1 MVQKSNINTP
11 IIDVVSEIKNRLD
24 VVDVI
29 SEHIALKKSGR
40 NYWGLC
46 PFHKEKSPSFSVN
59 PDKGIFKC
67 FGCGVGG
74 DAITFLMKINNN
86 TFYEV
91 IVEQAQKFGIPI
103 QTQNFSSEKTE
114 IKKQILEVNQ
124 EAVRFF
130 NKLLLEAPEA
140 AKARDYLFKRNITE
154 EVIENFN
161 IGYSPNS
168 YDSLIQHFLSLSSSV
183 SEANART
190 YPNNNAEQILTL
202 PTPSGLVAENDKL
215 GLLNKAGLVSEK
227 NSGKGYVDRFRNRIM
242 IPIQDEKGDFI
253 AFGARSLEDNQNP
266 KYLNSPETLVFSKSR
281 SLFALY
287 QAKKSIKEQDS
298 VIIMEGFFDVI
309 SAHTHGLTNVVATLG
324 TALTEQHIKILARYS
339 DSRRMYLAFDSDEA
353 GINATDRGA
362 EIIKSVFSGLG
373 DIKQFDENFA
383 EISDKNN
390 RSVCEIRVI
399 SNTTGKDPDEF
410 IRTEGLEAYKKVI
423 NEAPLLIDY
432 QINRIIK
439 SKEKIETPQDKAK
452 ITKELIPILSSIKNS
467 IIRNEYIKLVSE
479 KLIIDEESLNIEVKK
494 SLQKVII
501 KEKNSNIEKTQNLE
515 EKHLLAQKNLLS
527 LYFLNSEKLSPL
539 CINSY
544 LKEVNFTEEN
554 ISLIQNEINKSLNE
568 TTKLAKKDCS
578 EMSLFSPENL
588 SNELFTKLAENEEAK
603 KILVDVIC
611 SIDDKKGMNTSSLE
625 RYIKDHIA
633 FLKRF
638 VLSKQQNQ
646 LKTRYY
652 ASNKDDNSSL
662 EQQKLV
668 KELIL
673 QGKSKI

>member
-1 MVQKSNINTP
+1 MRRKIGSNQNIMVQKSNINIP
-11 IIDVVSEIKNRLD
+11 VIDAVSEIKNRLD

-40 NYWGLC
+40 NYWGCC
-46 PFHKEKSPSFSVN
+46 PFHKEKTPSFSVS

-74 DAITFLMKINNN
+74 DAISFLMKINNN

-91 IVEQAQKFGIPI
+91 IVEMAQKFGIAI
-103 QTQNFSSEKTE
+103 QSQNFSSEKTE
-114 IKKQILEVNQ
+114 IKNQILEVNQ
-124 EAVRFF
+124 EAVSFF
-130 NKLLLEAPEA
+130 TKLLLEAPEA

-154 EVIENFN
+154 EVIGNFN
-161 IGYSPNS
+161 IGYSLNS
-168 YDSLIQHFLSLSSSV
+168 YDSLIKHFQERKTEL
-183 SEANART
+183 E
-190 YPNNNAEQILTL
+190 
-202 PTPSGLVAENDKL
+202 
-215 GLLNKAGLVSEK
+215 LLNRAGLVSEK
-227 NSGKGYVDRFRNRIM
+227 TAGNGYVDRFRNRIM

-253 AFGARSLEDNQNP
+253 AFGARSLDNNQNP
-266 KYLNSPETLVFSKSR
+266 KYLNSPDTPVFNKSR
-281 SLFALY
+281 SLFALH
-287 QAKKSIKEQDS
+287 QAKQSIKEQDS

-339 DSRRMYLAFDSDEA
+339 DSRRIYLAFDSDEA

-410 IRTEGLEAYKKVI
+410 IRTEGLEAYKKVV
-423 NEAPLLIDY
+423 NQAPLLIDY
-432 QINRIIK
+432 QINRIMK
-439 SKEKIETPQDKAK
+439 SKEKIETPQEKSK
-452 ITKELIPILSSIKNS
+452 IIQELIPILSDIRNI

-479 KLIIDEESLNIEVKK
+479 KLMIDEESLNIEVKK
-494 SLQKVII
+494 SLQKVMK
-501 KEKNSNIEKTQNLE
+501 KEKNLNQVKTQNSE
-515 EKHLLAQKNLLS
+515 ENHISAQKNLLS

-554 ISLIQNEINKSLNE
+554 ISLIQKEINKALNE
-568 TTKLAKKDCS
+568 ITNL
-578 EMSLFSPENL
+578 ENL

-611 SIDDKKGMNTSSLE
+611 LVDEKKGMNTSSLE

-633 FLKRF
+633 FLKRCA
-638 VLSKQQNQ
+638 LSEQQNK
-646 LKTRYY
+646 LKMQYY
-652 ASNKDDNSSL
+652 ASNKDDISSL
-662 EQQKLV
+662 EQQQLV

-673 QGKSKI
+673 KSKAEV

>member
-11 IIDVVSEIKNRLD
+11 VIDAVSEIKNRLD
-24 VVDVI
+24 IVDVI

-40 NYWGLC
+40 NYWGCC
-46 PFHKEKSPSFSVN
+46 PFHKEKTPSFSVS

-74 DAITFLMKINNN
+74 DAISFLMKINNN

-103 QTQNFSSEKTE
+103 QTQNFSPEKTE
-114 IKKQILEVNQ
+114 IKNQILEVNQ
-124 EAVRFF
+124 EAVRYF
-130 NKLLLEAPEA
+130 NKLLLDAPEA
-140 AKARDYLFKRNITE
+140 VKARDYLFKRNITE
-154 EVIENFN
+154 EVIGKFK
-161 IGYSPNS
+161 IGYSLNS
-168 YDSLIQHFLSLSSSV
+168 YDSLIQHFCNCHSEGFSPKNLSNLQQMPESK
-183 SEANART
+183 EG
-190 YPNNNAEQILTL
+190 QILR
-202 PTPSGLVAENDKL
+202 SAQDDKKAQNDKMD
-215 GLLNKAGLVSEK
+215 LLNKAGLISEK
-227 NSGKGYVDRFRNRIM
+227 SSGKGYLDRFRGRIM

-253 AFGARSLEDNQNP
+253 AFGARALEDNQNP
-266 KYLNSPETLVFSKSR
+266 KYLNSPDTPVFNKSR

-287 QAKKSIKEQDS
+287 QAKQSIKEQDS

-373 DIKQFDENFA
+373 DVKQFDENFA

-410 IRTEGLEAYKKVI
+410 IRTEGLDAYKKVV
-423 NEAPLLIDY
+423 NQAPLLIDY
-432 QINRIIK
+432 QINRIMK
-439 SKEKIETPQDKAK
+439 SKEKIQTPQDKSK
-452 ITKELIPILSSIKNS
+452 VIQDLIPILSDIRNS

-479 KLIIDEESLNIEVKK
+479 KLMIDEESLNIEVKK
-494 SLQKVII
+494 SLQKVIK
-501 KEKNSNIEKTQNLE
+501 KEKISNQGKRQNLE
-515 EKHLLAQKNLLS
+515 ENHISAQKNLLS
-527 LYFLNSEKLSPL
+527 LYFLNSEKLSLL
-539 CINSY
+539 CINNY

-554 ISLIQNEINKSLNE
+554 ISLLQNEISKSLKE
-568 TTKLAKKDCS
+568 ITD
-578 EMSLFSPENL
+578 PEKL

-611 SIDDKKGMNTSSLE
+611 LVDEKKGMNTSSLE
-625 RYIKDHIA
+625 QYIKDHIA
-633 FLKRF
+633 FLRRRT
-638 VLSKQQNQ
+638 LSEQQNK
-646 LKTRYY
+646 LKTQYY
-652 ASNKDDNSSL
+652 ASNKDDISSL
-662 EQQKLV
+662 KQQQKV

-673 QGKSKI
+673 QSKSEV

>member
-1 MVQKSNINTP
+1 MRRKIGSNKNSMVQKSNINTP
-11 IIDVVSEIKNRLD
+11 VIDAVSEIKNRLD
-24 VVDVI
+24 IVDVI

-40 NYWGLC
+40 NYWGCC
-46 PFHKEKSPSFSVN
+46 PFHKEKTPSFSIS

-74 DAITFLMKINNN
+74 DAISFLMKINNN

-103 QTQNFSSEKTE
+103 QTQNFSPEKTE
-114 IKKQILEVNQ
+114 IKNQILEVNQ
-124 EAVRFF
+124 EAVSFF
-130 NKLLLEAPEA
+130 NKLLLDAPEA

-154 EVIENFN
+154 EVIEKFN
-161 IGYSPNS
+161 IGYSLNS
-168 YDSLIQHFLSLSSSV
+168 YDSLIKHF
-183 SEANART
+183 
-190 YPNNNAEQILTL
+190 QD
-202 PTPSGLVAENDKL
+202 DKIE
-215 GLLNKAGLVSEK
+215 LLNKAGLVSEK
-227 NSGKGYVDRFRNRIM
+227 SSGKGYLDRFRGRIM

-253 AFGARSLEDNQNP
+253 AFGARALEDNQNP
-266 KYLNSPETLVFSKSR
+266 KYLNSPDTLVFNKSR

-287 QAKKSIKEQDS
+287 QAKQSIKEQDS

-362 EIIKSVFSGLG
+362 EIIKTVFSGLG
-373 DIKQFDENFA
+373 DVKQFDENFA

-410 IRTEGLEAYKKVI
+410 IRTEGLDAYKKVV
-423 NEAPLLIDY
+423 NQAPLLIDY
-432 QINRIIK
+432 QINRIMK
-439 SKEKIETPQDKAK
+439 SKEKIETPQEKSKVTQD
-452 ITKELIPILSSIKNS
+452 LIPILSDIRNS

-479 KLIIDEESLNIEVKK
+479 KLMIDEESLNIEVKK
-494 SLQKVII
+494 SLQKVIK
-501 KEKNSNIEKTQNLE
+501 KEKISNQGKRQNLE
-515 EKHLLAQKNLLS
+515 ENHISAQKNLLS

-539 CINSY
+539 CINNY
-544 LKEVNFTEEN
+544 LEEVNFTEEN
-554 ISLIQNEINKSLNE
+554 ISLIKNEISKSLKE
-568 TTKLAKKDCS
+568 ITD
-578 EMSLFSPENL
+578 PEKL

-611 SIDDKKGMNTSSLE
+611 LVDEKKGMNTSSLE
-625 RYIKDHIA
+625 QYIKDHIA
-633 FLKRF
+633 FLRRC
-638 VLSKQQNQ
+638 VLSEQQNK
-646 LKTRYY
+646 LKTQYY
-652 ASNKDDNSSL
+652 ASNKDDISSL
-662 EQQKLV
+662 EQQQLV

-673 QGKSKI
+673 QSKSEV

>member
-1 MVQKSNINTP
+1 MRRKIGSNKNSMVQKSNINTP
-11 IIDVVSEIKNRLD
+11 VIDAVSEIKNRLD
-24 VVDVI
+24 IVDVI

-40 NYWGLC
+40 NYWGCC
-46 PFHKEKSPSFSVN
+46 PFHKEKTPSFSVS

-74 DAITFLMKINNN
+74 DAISFLMKINNN

-103 QTQNFSSEKTE
+103 QTQNFSPEKTE
-114 IKKQILEVNQ
+114 IKNQILEVNQ
-124 EAVRFF
+124 EAVSFF
-130 NKLLLEAPEA
+130 NKLLLDAPEA

-154 EVIENFN
+154 EVIEKFN
-161 IGYSPNS
+161 IGYSLNS
-168 YDSLIQHFLSLSSSV
+168 YDSLIKHF
-183 SEANART
+183 
-190 YPNNNAEQILTL
+190 QD
-202 PTPSGLVAENDKL
+202 DKIE
-215 GLLNKAGLVSEK
+215 LLNKAGLVSEK
-227 NSGKGYVDRFRNRIM
+227 SSGKGYLDRFRGRIM

-253 AFGARSLEDNQNP
+253 AFGARALEDNQNP
-266 KYLNSPETLVFSKSR
+266 KYLNSPDTLVFNKSR

-287 QAKKSIKEQDS
+287 QAKQSIKEQDS

-362 EIIKSVFSGLG
+362 EIIKTVFSGLG
-373 DIKQFDENFA
+373 DVKQFDENFA

-410 IRTEGLEAYKKVI
+410 IRTEGLDAYKKVV
-423 NEAPLLIDY
+423 NQAPLLIDY
-432 QINRIIK
+432 QINRIMK
-439 SKEKIETPQDKAK
+439 SKEKIETPQEKSKVIQD
-452 ITKELIPILSSIKNS
+452 LIPILSDIRNS

-479 KLIIDEESLNIEVKK
+479 KLMIDEESLNIEVKK
-494 SLQKVII
+494 SLQKVIK
-501 KEKNSNIEKTQNLE
+501 KEKISNQGKRQNLE
-515 EKHLLAQKNLLS
+515 ENHISAQKNLLS

-539 CINSY
+539 CINNY
-544 LKEVNFTEEN
+544 LEEVNFTEEN
-554 ISLIQNEINKSLNE
+554 ISLIKNEINKSLNE
-568 TTKLAKKDCS
+568 ITD
-578 EMSLFSPENL
+578 PEKL

-611 SIDDKKGMNTSSLE
+611 SVDEKKGMNTSSLE
-625 RYIKDHIA
+625 QYIRDHIA
-633 FLKRF
+633 FLKRCA
-638 VLSKQQNQ
+638 LSEQQNQ
-646 LKTRYY
+646 LKMQYY
-652 ASNKDDNSSL
+652 ASNKDDISSL
-662 EQQKLV
+662 KQQQKV

-673 QGKSKI
+673 QSKSEV

>member
-1 MVQKSNINTP
+1 MIQKSNINTP
-11 IIDVVSEIKNRLD
+11 VIDAVSEIKNRLD
-24 VVDVI
+24 IVDVI

-40 NYWGLC
+40 NYWGCC
-46 PFHKEKSPSFSVN
+46 PFHKEKTPSFSVS

-74 DAITFLMKINNN
+74 DAISFLMKINNN

-91 IVEQAQKFGIPI
+91 IVEMAQKFGIQL

-124 EAVRFF
+124 EAVSFF
-130 NKLLLEAPEA
+130 NKFLLDAPEA

-154 EVIENFN
+154 EIIEKFN

-168 YDSLIQHFLSLSSSV
+168 YDGLIGHFSNCHSEGFSPKNLSNLQQMPKSK
-183 SEANART
+183 E
-190 YPNNNAEQILTL
+190 EQILR
-202 PTPSGLVAENDKL
+202 SAQDDKKVQDEKL
-215 GLLNKAGLVSEK
+215 NLLNKAGLVSEK
-227 NSGKGYVDRFRNRIM
+227 NSGTGYVDRFRNRIM

-253 AFGARSLEDNQNP
+253 AFGARTMENSQNP

-281 SLFALY
+281 SLFALH
-287 QAKKSIKEQDS
+287 QAKQSIKEQDS

-339 DSRRMYLAFDSDEA
+339 ESRRIYLAFDSDEA

-373 DIKQFDENFA
+373 DIKQFDENFT

-390 RSVCEIRVI
+390 RSACEIRVI
-399 SNTTGKDPDEF
+399 SNSTGKDPDEF

-423 NEAPLLIDY
+423 NNAPLLIDY

-452 ITKELIPILSSIKNS
+452 IIQELIPILSDIKNS
-467 IIRNEYIKLVSE
+467 ILRNEYIKLVSE
-479 KLIIDEESLNIEVKK
+479 KLIIDEETLNIEVKK
-494 SLQKVII
+494 SLQKVIQ
-501 KEKNSNIEKTQNLE
+501 KEKNLIVEKTQNLDE
-515 EKHLLAQKNLLS
+515 NHILAQKNLLS

-539 CINSY
+539 CINNY
-544 LKEVNFTEEN
+544 LKDVNFTEEN
-554 ISLIQNEINKSLNE
+554 ISLIQNEINKSLSKN
-568 TTKLAKKDCS
+568 TN
-578 EMSLFSPENL
+578 PENL
-588 SNELFTKLAENEEAK
+588 SNELFTKLAENEDAK
-603 KILVDVIC
+603 KILVDLIC
-611 SIDDKKGMNTSSLE
+611 SVDEKKGMNTSSLE
-625 RYIKDHIA
+625 QYIKDHIA
-633 FLKRF
+633 FLKRCA
-638 VLSKQQNQ
+638 LSEQQNK
-646 LKTRYY
+646 LKRQYY
-652 ASNKDDNSSL
+652 ESNKDAVTSL
-662 EQQKLV
+662 EQQQLV

-673 QGKSKI
+673 RNKSKFENDN

>member
-1 MVQKSNINTP
+1 MRRKIGSNKNSMVQKSNINTP
-11 IIDVVSEIKNRLD
+11 VIDAVSEIKNRLD
-24 VVDVI
+24 IVDVI

-40 NYWGLC
+40 NYWGCC
-46 PFHKEKSPSFSVN
+46 PFHKEKTPSFSIS

-74 DAITFLMKINNN
+74 DAISFLMKINNN

-103 QTQNFSSEKTE
+103 QTQNFSPEKTE
-114 IKKQILEVNQ
+114 IKNQILEVNQ
-124 EAVRFF
+124 EAVSFF
-130 NKLLLEAPEA
+130 NKLLLDAPEA

-154 EVIENFN
+154 EVIEKFN
-161 IGYSPNS
+161 IGYSLNS
-168 YDSLIQHFLSLSSSV
+168 YDSLIKHF
-183 SEANART
+183 
-190 YPNNNAEQILTL
+190 QD
-202 PTPSGLVAENDKL
+202 DKIE
-215 GLLNKAGLVSEK
+215 LLNKAGLVSEK
-227 NSGKGYVDRFRNRIM
+227 SSGKGYLDRFRGRIM

-253 AFGARSLEDNQNP
+253 AFGARALEDNQNP
-266 KYLNSPETLVFSKSR
+266 KYLNSPDTLVFNKSR

-287 QAKKSIKEQDS
+287 QAKQSIKEQDS

-362 EIIKSVFSGLG
+362 EIIKTVFSGLG
-373 DIKQFDENFA
+373 DVKQFDENFA

-410 IRTEGLEAYKKVI
+410 IRTEGLDAYKKVV
-423 NEAPLLIDY
+423 NQAPLLIDY
-432 QINRIIK
+432 QINRIMK
-439 SKEKIETPQDKAK
+439 SKEKTQTPQEKSKVIQD
-452 ITKELIPILSSIKNS
+452 LIPILSDIRNS

-479 KLIIDEESLNIEVKK
+479 KLMIDEESLNIEVKK
-494 SLQKVII
+494 SLQKVIK
-501 KEKNSNIEKTQNLE
+501 KEKISNQGKRQNLE
-515 EKHLLAQKNLLS
+515 ENHISAQKNLLS

-539 CINSY
+539 CINNY
-544 LKEVNFTEEN
+544 LEEVNFTEEN
-554 ISLIQNEINKSLNE
+554 ISLIKNEINKSLNE
-568 TTKLAKKDCS
+568 ITD
-578 EMSLFSPENL
+578 PEKL

-611 SIDDKKGMNTSSLE
+611 SVDEKKGMNTSSLE
-625 RYIKDHIA
+625 QYIRDHIA
-633 FLKRF
+633 FLKRCA
-638 VLSKQQNQ
+638 LSEQQNQ
-646 LKTRYY
+646 LKMQYY
-652 ASNKDDNSSL
+652 ASNKDDISSL
-662 EQQKLV
+662 KQQQKV

-673 QGKSKI
+673 QSKSEV

>member
-1 MVQKSNINTP
+1 MRRKIGSNKNSMVQKSNINTP
-11 IIDVVSEIKNRLD
+11 VIDAVSEIKNRLD
-24 VVDVI
+24 IVDVI

-40 NYWGLC
+40 NYWGCC
-46 PFHKEKSPSFSVN
+46 PFHKEKTPSFSIS

-74 DAITFLMKINNN
+74 DAISFLMKINNN

-103 QTQNFSSEKTE
+103 QTQNFSPEKTE
-114 IKKQILEVNQ
+114 IKNQILEVNQ
-124 EAVRFF
+124 EAVSFF
-130 NKLLLEAPEA
+130 NKLLLDAPEA

-154 EVIENFN
+154 EVIEKFN
-161 IGYSPNS
+161 IGYSLNS
-168 YDSLIQHFLSLSSSV
+168 YDSLIKHF
-183 SEANART
+183 
-190 YPNNNAEQILTL
+190 QD
-202 PTPSGLVAENDKL
+202 DKIE
-215 GLLNKAGLVSEK
+215 LLNKAGLVSEK
-227 NSGKGYVDRFRNRIM
+227 SSGKGYLDRFRGRIM

-253 AFGARSLEDNQNP
+253 AFGARALEDNQNP
-266 KYLNSPETLVFSKSR
+266 KYLNSPDTLVFNKSR

-287 QAKKSIKEQDS
+287 QAKQSIKEQDS

-362 EIIKSVFSGLG
+362 EIIKTVFSGLG
-373 DIKQFDENFA
+373 DVKQFDENFA

-410 IRTEGLEAYKKVI
+410 IRTEGLDAYKKVV
-423 NEAPLLIDY
+423 NQAPLLIDY
-432 QINRIIK
+432 QINRIMK
-439 SKEKIETPQDKAK
+439 SKEKIETPQEKSKVTQD
-452 ITKELIPILSSIKNS
+452 LIPILSDIRNS

-479 KLIIDEESLNIEVKK
+479 KLMIDEESLNIEVKK
-494 SLQKVII
+494 SLQKVIK
-501 KEKNSNIEKTQNLE
+501 KEKISNQGKRQNLE
-515 EKHLLAQKNLLS
+515 ENHISAQKNLLS

-539 CINSY
+539 CINNY
-544 LKEVNFTEEN
+544 LEEVNFTEEN
-554 ISLIQNEINKSLNE
+554 ISLIKNEINKSLKE
-568 TTKLAKKDCS
+568 ITD
-578 EMSLFSPENL
+578 PEKL

-611 SIDDKKGMNTSSLE
+611 SVDEKKGMNTSSLE
-625 RYIKDHIA
+625 QYIRDHIA
-633 FLKRF
+633 FLKRCA
-638 VLSKQQNQ
+638 LSEQQNQ
-646 LKTRYY
+646 LKMQYY
-652 ASNKDDNSSL
+652 ASNKDDISSL
-662 EQQKLV
+662 KQQQKV

-673 QGKSKI
+673 QSKSEV

>member
-1 MVQKSNINTP
+1 MRRKIGSNKNSMVQKSNINTP
-11 IIDVVSEIKNRLD
+11 VIDAVSEIKNRLD
-24 VVDVI
+24 IVDVI

-40 NYWGLC
+40 NYWGCC
-46 PFHKEKSPSFSVN
+46 PFHKEKTPSFSIS

-74 DAITFLMKINNN
+74 DAISFLMKINNN

-103 QTQNFSSEKTE
+103 QTQNFSPEKTE
-114 IKKQILEVNQ
+114 IKNQILEVNQ
-124 EAVRFF
+124 EAVSFF
-130 NKLLLEAPEA
+130 NKLLLDAPEA

-154 EVIENFN
+154 EVIEKFN
-161 IGYSPNS
+161 IGYSLNS
-168 YDSLIQHFLSLSSSV
+168 YDSLIKHF
-183 SEANART
+183 
-190 YPNNNAEQILTL
+190 QD
-202 PTPSGLVAENDKL
+202 DKIE
-215 GLLNKAGLVSEK
+215 LLNKAGLVSEK
-227 NSGKGYVDRFRNRIM
+227 SSGKGYLDRFRGRIM

-253 AFGARSLEDNQNP
+253 AFGARALEDNQNP
-266 KYLNSPETLVFSKSR
+266 KYLNSPDTLVFNKSR

-287 QAKKSIKEQDS
+287 QAKQSIKEQDS

-362 EIIKSVFSGLG
+362 EIIKTVFSGLG
-373 DIKQFDENFA
+373 DVKQFDENFA

-410 IRTEGLEAYKKVI
+410 IRTEGLDAYKKVV
-423 NEAPLLIDY
+423 NQAPLLIDY
-432 QINRIIK
+432 QINRIMK
-439 SKEKIETPQDKAK
+439 SKEKIETPQEKSKVTQD
-452 ITKELIPILSSIKNS
+452 LIPILSDIRNS

-479 KLIIDEESLNIEVKK
+479 KLMIDEESLNIEVKK
-494 SLQKVII
+494 SLQKVIK
-501 KEKNSNIEKTQNLE
+501 KEKISNQGKRQNLE
-515 EKHLLAQKNLLS
+515 ENHISAQKNLLS

-539 CINSY
+539 CINNY
-544 LKEVNFTEEN
+544 LEEVNFTEEN
-554 ISLIQNEINKSLNE
+554 ISLIKNEINKSLNE
-568 TTKLAKKDCS
+568 ITD
-578 EMSLFSPENL
+578 PEKL

-611 SIDDKKGMNTSSLE
+611 SVDEKKGMNTSSLE
-625 RYIKDHIA
+625 QYIRDHIA
-633 FLKRF
+633 FLKRCA
-638 VLSKQQNQ
+638 LSEQQNQ
-646 LKTRYY
+646 LKMQYY
-652 ASNKDDNSSL
+652 ASNKDDISSL
-662 EQQKLV
+662 KQQQKV

-673 QGKSKI
+673 QSKSEV

>member
-1 MVQKSNINTP
+1 MVQKSNINIP
-11 IIDVVSEIKNRLD
+11 VIDAVSEIKNRLD
-24 VVDVI
+24 IVDVI

-40 NYWGLC
+40 NYWGCC
-46 PFHKEKSPSFSVN
+46 PFHKEKTPSFSVS

-67 FGCGVGG
+67 FGCGEGG
-74 DAITFLMKINNN
+74 DAISFLMKINNN

-91 IVEQAQKFGIPI
+91 IVEMAQKFGIPI

-124 EAVRFF
+124 EAVSFF
-130 NKLLLEAPEA
+130 NKLLLDAPEA

-154 EVIENFN
+154 EVIEKFN
-161 IGYSPNS
+161 IGYSPNT
-168 YDSLIQHFLSLSSSV
+168 YDSLIKHF
-183 SEANART
+183 
-190 YPNNNAEQILTL
+190 Q
-202 PTPSGLVAENDKL
+202 DKKTQNE
-215 GLLNKAGLVSEK
+215 LLDKAGLVSEK
-227 NSGKGYVDRFRNRIM
+227 NSGNGYVDRFRNRIM

-253 AFGARSLEDNQNP
+253 AFGARALDNNQNP
-266 KYLNSPETLVFSKSR
+266 KYLNSPDTLLFNKSR

-287 QAKKSIKEQDS
+287 QAKQAIKEQDS

-339 DSRRMYLAFDSDEA
+339 ESRRIYLAFDSDEA

-399 SNTTGKDPDEF
+399 SNSTGKDPDEF
-410 IRTEGLEAYKKVI
+410 IRTEGLDAYKKVI
-423 NEAPLLIDY
+423 NNAPLLIDY

-439 SKEKIETPQDKAK
+439 SKGKIETPQDKAK
-452 ITKELIPILSSIKNS
+452 ITQELIPILSDIRNS
-467 IIRNEYIKLVSE
+467 IIRTEYIKLVSE
-479 KLIIDEESLNIEVKK
+479 KLIIDEEILNIEVKK
-494 SLQKVII
+494 SLQKVIQ
-501 KEKNSNIEKTQNLE
+501 KEKNSTVEKTQNIE
-515 EKHLLAQKNLLS
+515 DNHISAQKNLLS

-539 CINSY
+539 CINNY

-568 TTKLAKKDCS
+568 ITN
-578 EMSLFSPENL
+578 PENL
-588 SNELFTKLAENEEAK
+588 SNELFTKLAENEDAK

-611 SIDDKKGMNTSSLE
+611 SVDEKKGMNTTSLE
-625 RYIKDHIA
+625 QYIRDHIA
-633 FLKRF
+633 FLKRCA
-638 VLSKQQNQ
+638 LSEQQNK
-646 LKTRYY
+646 LKRQYY
-652 ASNKDDNSSL
+652 ESNKDDISSL
-662 EQQKLV
+662 EQQQLV

-673 QGKSKI
+673 QNKSKFENDN